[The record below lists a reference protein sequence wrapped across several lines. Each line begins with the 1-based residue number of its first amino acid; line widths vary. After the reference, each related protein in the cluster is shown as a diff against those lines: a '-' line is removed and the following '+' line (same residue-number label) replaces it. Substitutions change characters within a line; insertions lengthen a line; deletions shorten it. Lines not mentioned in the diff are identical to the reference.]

1 MIAIQAL
8 RRLCDGVQKQLSTP
22 FLFPKFPTIN
32 IEAEEIICSCG
43 GQLRVQKTQIREK
56 IVTLQIGQFS
66 LHETV
71 KHCPNCQKIFRNE
84 GVKNLVP
91 DFCNFGFDVIEHVG
105 RSLFLEYRTLEEI
118 VSALRKKNVF
128 VSDREVS
135 YLGRKFIYYL
145 AQAQADKS
153 PEIQESLRE
162 KGGYVLHF
170 DATCDGDSPHLLC
183 AIAEQVG
190 LVLGSVK
197 VPSETTEA
205 TANFLNGI
213 KELYGVPLA
222 GVCDML
228 RANLAAF
235 EIVFPGIKLFICHFH
250 FLRDIGKD
258 LMEYDYS
265 MLRDGLKRYGVN
277 ARLKEIS
284 RNLRETIGPEGEQCL
299 EKTDLSDLSKFSNHM
314 IAYVLVSWICDFKNE
329 LNGYGFP
336 FDQAHLVRFQ
346 RMREAYQILKNIP
359 HNEDGLQELKY
370 FLGAVVED
378 NELKSYALRLQKKIK
393 DFNQLRQA
401 MRIALPNGKKGLNDD
416 GTLNGMATIEKEVS
430 KFVERDEIKESPDR
444 SYQKMYKQIKKYW
457 SKLFA
462 DPIDITLPN
471 GEKGRIYPQR
481 TNNILERFFREENR
495 GNRKRNGNKSL
506 GRTLQTMLAETP
518 MVKNLN
524 NPEYLKIILNGKD
537 SLAELFSE
545 IDSGVIRNKMENHQ
559 TREEK
564 LPLAIKKIIRAQ
576 GLPTLIVDSVGQQK
590 TADAA

>member
-1 MIAIQAL
+1 MHI
-8 RRLCDGVQKQLSTP
+8 
-22 FLFPKFPTIN
+22 FL
-32 IEAEEIICSCG
+32 
-43 GQLRVQKTQIREK
+43 
-56 IVTLQIGQFS
+56 
-66 LHETV
+66 
-71 KHCPNCQKIFRNE
+71 IF
-84 GVKNLVP
+84 
-91 DFCNFGFDVIEHVG
+91 
-105 RSLFLEYRTLEEI
+105 FLEEKEEFLQRPLG
-118 VSALRKKNVF
+118 SELL

-145 AQAQADKS
+145 VQAQVDKA
-153 PEIQESLRE
+153 PEIKQLLNE
-162 KGGYVLHF
+162 KGGYILHF

-205 TANFLNGI
+205 IATFLNNI
-213 KELYGVPLA
+213 KELYGDPLA

-228 RANLAAF
+228 KANLAAF
-235 EIVFPGIKLFICHFH
+235 EIVFPGIKLFMCHFH

-265 MLRDGLKRYGVN
+265 MIRDGLKRYGVN
-277 ARLKEIS
+277 TRLKEIS
-284 RNLRETIGPEGEQCL
+284 KNLREKIAPEDEKCL
-299 EKTDLSDLSKFSNHM
+299 NKADLSDLSKLPNNL
-314 IAYVLVSWICDFKNE
+314 IAYVLVSWILDFKSE

-336 FDQAHLVRFQ
+336 FDQAHLVLFQ
-346 RMREAYQILKNIP
+346 RMREAYQILKNTP
-359 HNEDGLQELKY
+359 HNADEFQELKY

-378 NELKSYALRLQKKIK
+378 KELKSYALRLQKKIV

-401 MRIALPNGKKGLNDD
+401 MRIALPDGKKGLNDD
-416 GTLNGMATIEKEVS
+416 GTLNDMATIEKEVS
-430 KFVERDEIKESPDR
+430 KFVEREEIKNSTDR

-457 SKLFA
+457 GKLFA

-506 GRTLQTMLAETP
+506 SRTLQTMLAETP

-524 NPEYLKIILNGKD
+524 NPEYLKIILNGKS
-537 SLAELFSE
+537 SLAERFSE
-545 IDSGVIRNKMENHQ
+545 IDSNLIRKEMKDHQ

-564 LPLAIKKIIRAQ
+564 LPVAINKLIRIQ
-576 GLPTLIVDSVGQQK
+576 GLPTLIVDSIGRQDI
-590 TADAA
+590 ADAA